1 MATTVV
7 FYDGVCGLCNR
18 LVRFLI
24 RRDTHARL
32 LFAPLQGALA
42 RTVLPPQGYD
52 PSDLDTVYVVAHWRQ
67 PTQHVLAR
75 SRAIL
80 HALAELG
87 PGWRAA
93 AAFGRIVPRPLSD
106 AVYNAVARRRYR
118 TFGQLAACPVPPP
131 EWRGR
136 FIESS
141 TYDPLN
147 TRRGST

>member
-1 MATTVV
+1 VASTVV

-32 LFAPLQGALA
+32 RFAPLQGTLA
-42 RTVLPPQGYD
+42 RTVLPARGYD
-52 PSDLDTVYVVAHWRQ
+52 LSELDTVYVITPFAWPPIQDGATGKGGQ
-67 PTQHVLAR
+67 PQPEVLSR

-87 PGWRAA
+87 PGWRLMAA
-93 AAFGRIVPRPLSD
+93 MGGLVPRQVSD
-106 AVYNAVARRRYR
+106 AIYNAVARRRYR
-118 TFGQLAACPVPPP
+118 TFGKFEACPVPPP

-136 FIESS
+136 FIE
-141 TYDPLN
+141 
-147 TRRGST
+147 